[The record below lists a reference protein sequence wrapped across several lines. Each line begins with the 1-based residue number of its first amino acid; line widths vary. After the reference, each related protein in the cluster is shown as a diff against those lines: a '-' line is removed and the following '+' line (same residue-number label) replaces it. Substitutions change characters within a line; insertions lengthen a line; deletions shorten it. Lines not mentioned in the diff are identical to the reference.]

1 MVFTDQHAMLAFILV
16 GKTLL
21 SVIEEKNDFQEFGNK
36 FECFLYDPRNRF
48 LELNFGNT

>member
-21 SVIEEKNDFQEFGNK
+21 SVIEEKMIFKNLGINLNAFYMTPEIDF
-36 FECFLYDPRNRF
+36 
-48 LELNFGNT
+48 